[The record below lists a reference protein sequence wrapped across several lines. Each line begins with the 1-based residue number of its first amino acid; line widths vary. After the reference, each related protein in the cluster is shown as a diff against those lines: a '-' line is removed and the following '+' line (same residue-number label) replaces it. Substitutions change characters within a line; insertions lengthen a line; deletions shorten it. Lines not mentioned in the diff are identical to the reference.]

1 MVFGGRS
8 AVPFLHTNREEGLV
22 RGISVFR
29 TRQGQAEA
37 LVEACRG
44 VANIPN
50 DAEGSRSASLHR
62 GVEDPDSFTPI
73 VEWDSV
79 QAHTDLT
86 QRPQFESFGEA
97 IAPYLAGQPEVR
109 HVEAAD

>member
-1 MVFGGRS
+1 MAFGRRS
-8 AVPFLHTNREEGLV
+8 AAPFSHTGREEGLV

-29 TRQGQAEA
+29 TREGQAEA
-37 LVEACRG
+37 LVEACGG
-44 VANIPN
+44 VANVLN
-50 DAEGSRSASLHR
+50 DAEGSRGASLHR

-109 HVEAAD
+109 HVEAVS